1 VPTPRPARPE
11 RVFITGAS
19 SGIGAALAGVY
30 RARGAQLGLVARRA
44 IDPVTPGTPGIA
56 IPPIGPHAPDGSD
69 QRDTA
74 QILTWQADVTD
85 PAALRA
91 AALEFITKF
100 GVPDVV
106 IANAGISIG
115 TLTEH
120 ADDRA
125 PFARIFATNVQGMF
139 DTFQPFIGPMRAA
152 CAADPGLRPRLV
164 GVASVAGVRG
174 LPGSEAYS
182 ASKAAAISY
191 CESLRVELRGT
202 GIRVVTLMPG
212 FIATPMTA
220 RNPYPMPFL
229 MPAEDF
235 ARRAVAA
242 IDAGVSQRVIPWQMA
257 IVARL
262 LRLMPNWLYDRAFAN
277 AGRKPREG
285 DAQ

>member
-1 VPTPRPARPE
+1 MPTLRPARPE

-19 SGIGAALAGVY
+19 SGIGAALAAVY

-44 IDPVTPGTPGIA
+44 IPSVEAEGRDAAQV
-56 IPPIGPHAPDGSD
+56 IPY
-69 QRDTA
+69 
-74 QILTWQADVTD
+74 QADVTD
-85 PAALRA
+85 PLALRA
-91 AALEFITKF
+91 AALDFMMRV

-115 TLTEH
+115 TLTEY

-152 CAADPGLRPRLV
+152 SAADPGLRPRLV

-191 CESLRVELRGT
+191 CESLRLELRGT

-220 RNPYPMPFL
+220 RNPYHLPFL
-229 MPAEDF
+229 MPAEAF

-242 IDAGVSQRVIPWQMA
+242 IDAGVSERVIPWQMA

-285 DAQ
+285 SAKSSQST